1 MTRTREAACH
11 QERSVLKKSKAVSE
25 SLQGQGT
32 GGRFCYPSRRTKRF
46 RQAEMG
52 AGVARETRSR
62 ESGVVNVSVFG
73 LSDIGR
79 VRKNN
84 EDSFAVCDL
93 NTGEMNPFSS
103 EHPLGSRGLLLLV
116 ADGMGGEMCG
126 EVASNLCVAVLPSRL
141 IEILSSADSNSPDLP
156 QHLREAVEFANRAV
170 FDKAQCERLCRGMGT
185 TATAAALVGERLVV
199 AQVGDSRAYL
209 IRGGQMLQLT
219 RDQTFLNY
227 LADRGAPLPAEPE
240 KDSRRSILTQA
251 LGTRETLDV
260 KLTGARMRS
269 QDAVLLC
276 SDGLYSMVKPAEVL
290 EILKNG
296 DTPEGRCRAL
306 IDAANRGGG
315 ADNVTAIVAQVS
327 GPGLAPPDPTAAFQL
342 EP

>member
-1 MTRTREAACH
+1 
-11 QERSVLKKSKAVSE
+11 VV
-25 SLQGQGT
+25 
-32 GGRFCYPSRRTKRF
+32 
-46 RQAEMG
+46 
-52 AGVARETRSR
+52 RETRGQ
-62 ESGVVNVSVFG
+62 ESGAINVSVFG

-93 NTGEMNPFSS
+93 GTGEVNPFSS

-126 EVASNLCVAVLPSRL
+126 EVASNLCVAVIPSRL
-141 IEILSSADSNSPDLP
+141 IENLSSVDSEPPNLVR
-156 QHLREAVEFANRAV
+156 HLREAVEFANRAV
-170 FDKAQCERLCRGMGT
+170 FDKAQFERLCRGMGT
-185 TATAAALVGERLVV
+185 TATAAALVAERLVV

-209 IRGGQMLQLT
+209 VRNGHLFQLT

-260 KLTGARMRS
+260 KVTGARLRS
-269 QDAVLLC
+269 EDVVLLC
-276 SDGLYSMVKPAEVL
+276 SDGLYSMVKPAEML
-290 EILKNG
+290 EILRSG
-296 DTPEGRCRAL
+296 ETPQGQCRAL
-306 IDAANRGGG
+306 IDAANTSGG
-315 ADNVTAIVAQVS
+315 ADNVTVIVAHVN
-327 GPGLAPPDPTAAFQL
+327 GPGLAPADPSAGVEL
-342 EP
+342 EPLGSRI

>member
-1 MTRTREAACH
+1 M
-11 QERSVLKKSKAVSE
+11 
-25 SLQGQGT
+25 GT
-32 GGRFCYPSRRTKRF
+32 G
-46 RQAEMG
+46 
-52 AGVARETRSR
+52 VVRETRGQ
-62 ESGVVNVSVFG
+62 ESGAINVSVFG

-93 NTGEMNPFSS
+93 STGEVNSFSS
-103 EHPLGSRGLLLLV
+103 KHPLGSRGLLLLV

-126 EVASNLCVAVLPSRL
+126 EVASNLCVAVIPNRL
-141 IEILSSADSNSPDLP
+141 TEALSSADSDPAKLP
-156 QHLREAVEFANRAV
+156 QHLRAAVEFANRAV
-170 FDKAQCERLCRGMGT
+170 FDKAQGERLCRGMGT
-185 TATAAALVGERLVV
+185 TATAAALVAERLVV

-209 IRGGQMLQLT
+209 VRNGHMFQLT

-260 KLTGARMRS
+260 KLTGARLRS
-269 QDAVLLC
+269 EDAILLC

-290 EILKNG
+290 EILENG
-296 DTPEGRCRAL
+296 DTPQGQCRAL
-306 IDAANRGGG
+306 IDAANRSGG
-315 ADNVTAIVAQVS
+315 ADNVTVIVAQVN
-327 GPGLAPPDPTAAFQL
+327 GPGLAPADPNVEVEL
-342 EP
+342 EPLGSGSRI

>member
-1 MTRTREAACH
+1 
-11 QERSVLKKSKAVSE
+11 VVK
-25 SLQGQGT
+25 
-32 GGRFCYPSRRTKRF
+32 
-46 RQAEMG
+46 
-52 AGVARETRSR
+52 ETRGQ
-62 ESGVVNVSVFG
+62 ESGAINVSVFG

-93 NTGEMNPFSS
+93 STGAMNPFASN
-103 EHPLGSRGLLLLV
+103 HPLGSRGLLMLV

-126 EVASNLCVAVLPSRL
+126 EVASNLCVAVLTRRL
-141 IEILSSADSNSPDLP
+141 IETLNSADSESVNMA

-170 FDKAQCERLCRGMGT
+170 FDRAQGEHLCRGMGT
-185 TATAAALVGERLVV
+185 TATAAALVTERLVV

-209 IRGGQMLQLT
+209 IRNGHMFQLT

-260 KLTGARMRS
+260 KLTGARLRS
-269 QDAVLLC
+269 EDAVLLC
-276 SDGLYSMVKPAEVL
+276 SDGLYSMVKPNEVL

-296 DTPEGRCRAL
+296 DTPQGQCRAL
-306 IDAANRGGG
+306 IAAANRCGG
-315 ADNVTAIVAQVS
+315 ADNVTVIVAQVH
-327 GPGLAPPDPTAAFQL
+327 GPGLPPADSSADVEIEAFAARI
-342 EP
+342 

>member
-1 MTRTREAACH
+1 
-11 QERSVLKKSKAVSE
+11 VV
-25 SLQGQGT
+25 
-32 GGRFCYPSRRTKRF
+32 
-46 RQAEMG
+46 
-52 AGVARETRSR
+52 RETRGQ
-62 ESGVVNVSVFG
+62 ESGAIKVSVFG

-93 NTGEMNPFSS
+93 STGEVNPFSS

-126 EVASNLCVAVLPSRL
+126 EVASNLCVAVIPSRL
-141 IEILSSADSNSPDLP
+141 IENLSSADSEPPNLAR
-156 QHLREAVEFANRAV
+156 HLREAVEFANRAV
-170 FDKAQCERLCRGMGT
+170 FDKAQFERLCRGMGT
-185 TATAAALVGERLVV
+185 TATAAALVAERLVV

-209 IRGGQMLQLT
+209 VRNGHLFQLT

-260 KLTGARMRS
+260 KVTGARLRS
-269 QDAVLLC
+269 EDVVLLC
-276 SDGLYSMVKPAEVL
+276 SDGLYSMVKSAEML
-290 EILKNG
+290 EILGNG
-296 DTPEGRCRAL
+296 ETPQGQCRAL
-306 IDAANRGGG
+306 IDAANSGGG
-315 ADNVTAIVAQVS
+315 ADNVTVIVAHVN
-327 GPGLAPPDPTAAFQL
+327 GPGLAPADPSAGVEL
-342 EP
+342 EPLGSRI

>member
-1 MTRTREAACH
+1 M
-11 QERSVLKKSKAVSE
+11 
-25 SLQGQGT
+25 GT
-32 GGRFCYPSRRTKRF
+32 
-46 RQAEMG
+46 E
-52 AGVARETRSR
+52 VVRETRGQ
-62 ESGVVNVSVFG
+62 ESGAINVSVFG

-93 NTGEMNPFSS
+93 STGEMNPFSA

-116 ADGMGGEMCG
+116 ADGMGGELCG
-126 EVASNLCVAVLPSRL
+126 EVASNLCVGVMPRRL
-141 IEILSSADSNSPDLP
+141 IENLSSADSDPHNLP

-185 TATAAALVGERLVV
+185 TATAAVMAGERLVV

-209 IRGGQMLQLT
+209 VRNRHMFQLT

-260 KLTGARMRS
+260 KLTAARLRS
-269 QDAVLLC
+269 DDAVLLC
-276 SDGLYSMVKPAEVL
+276 SDGLYSMVKPAEML
-290 EILKNG
+290 EISGNG
-296 DTPEGRCRAL
+296 DTPQGQCRAL
-306 IDAANRGGG
+306 IDAANSRGGF
-315 ADNVTAIVAQVS
+315 DNVTVIVAQVN
-327 GPGLAPPDPTAAFQL
+327 GPGLAPADASASIELDPFESLNA
-342 EP
+342 PHVS